1 MNIENK
7 KTSNSAGFFV
17 LYKICLQF
25 ENFCYICNMKI
36 LVKKTILFYI
46 KKYPIAETQLLIW
59 YNEFSK
65 FDFQN
70 FNELKKVYGNA
81 SIVNNNRVVFNIK
94 GNDFRLVVSI
104 NFLQTACYVIW
115 FGTHK
120 EYDKINV
127 ETIAFDTTI
136 LTDKKV

>member
-1 MNIENK
+1 M
-7 KTSNSAGFFV
+7 
-17 LYKICLQF
+17 
-25 ENFCYICNMKI
+25 
-36 LVKKTILFYI
+36 
-46 KKYPIAETQLLIW
+46 LIW

-65 FDFQN
+65 LEFSN
-70 FNELKKVYGNA
+70 FNKLKKVYGNA
-81 SIVNNNRVVFNIK
+81 SIVNNRAVFNIK

-104 NFLQTACYVIW
+104 NFLQVACYVIW

-127 ETIAFDTTI
+127 ETIAFDTKI